1 MYVTSATA
9 EVDVSNASYTT
20 TTTEVDNVA
29 ESAQEMKNRDEITGE
44 QNVNRGI
51 AIMHQQSVRDATCF
65 ELMANVSKACSKLDG
80 DTSGLTFLHLC
91 KT

>member
-1 MYVTSATA
+1 MYVTSAA

-29 ESAQEMKNRDEITGE
+29 ESAQKEGKKMKNCDEITGE

-51 AIMHQQSVRDATCF
+51 KIMQQQSV
-65 ELMANVSKACSKLDG
+65 
-80 DTSGLTFLHLC
+80 SGGTY
-91 KT
+91 